1 MFRFYA
7 PNDYAAKSKYET
19 DAYNYQSLDQFPLLW
34 RPGVLLSLP
43 PPRNASGFLP
53 AVHRYTF
60 KLLSR
65 EIHYGIEQITLT
77 NPDFQPWYFV
87 KQPHPSYV
95 PQRQFTINNSRVSG
109 NHYRFFIWIPWQ
121 NNMCVLSSKP
131 VHIHSLK
138 FS

>member
-34 RPGVLLSLP
+34 RPGVLRQAFS
-43 PPRNASGFLP
+43 
-53 AVHRYTF
+53 
-60 KLLSR
+60 
-65 EIHYGIEQITLT
+65 Q
-77 NPDFQPWYFV
+77 
-87 KQPHPSYV
+87 
-95 PQRQFTINNSRVSG
+95 QFTGTHLNSWVERYIMGLNKSHWPTQISNPGISLSNRILHMYHSDNLQSTTVESVAIIID
-109 NHYRFFIWIPWQ
+109 FFIWIPWQ